1 MKVRNAL
8 LAAALVMPAM
18 AGTEAPIIETVAPA
32 PAANRLKGSVTFGYD
47 SNYTGRGYVVS
58 HSVAQGDSVGYGALK
73 TNYDIGKPGG
83 WTLGFTMAYMAPMS
97 GHTLYGNPTI
107 GPNFAASQVDAKLGA
122 AVGEQTLAFLKANP
136 DMKAIDGKS
145 YNDYVNGA
153 KKQKIGARNIENQ
166 FSIIADAKY
175 TSQSEL
181 WNVTFGYH
189 YNHGGLLGVMAKHY
203 RGRGASSVNELF
215 VTPEWTPHKALAIG
229 MKTSASVGGLS
240 GWWFEP
246 YVTAK
251 APIIGT
257 PEDLTL
263 LGMVTVGAT
272 FSSGIFAD
280 IYEAC
285 GNGMQAIFVKFST
298 PWFVTDNFIITPS
311 VSFNWL
317 GNGGNDANRRSGVRK
332 ATENPTMIPFK
343 DFGVVAGVSATYTF

>member
-83 WTLGFTMAYMAPMS
+83 WTLGFTMAYTAPMS
-97 GHTLYGNPTI
+97 GHTLYGNPRLGGNNIVGTIPHPVIPNAQLPVTGEQAGAAGKTI
-107 GPNFAASQVDAKLGA
+107 GEK
-122 AVGEQTLAFLKANP
+122 
-136 DMKAIDGKS
+136 
-145 YNDYVNGA
+145 
-153 KKQKIGARNIENQ
+153 NIENQ
-166 FSIIADAKY
+166 FSIIADTKY

-317 GNGGNDANRRSGVRK
+317 GNGGNDANRRSKVRY
-332 ATENPTMIPFK
+332 ATGNSTMIPFK
-343 DFGVVAGVSATYTF
+343 DFAVVAGVSATYTF